1 MSSLL
6 VPDMEKGAESKV
18 ELGQAPLRCSSLKLS
33 PSHRLQFSLLPLAP
47 GAKML
52 RVLLSPASSQSTQG
66 LEEVSPGTTFY
77 WALGAQW
84 LEVVAPLFWSP
95 LMGFSEDF

>member
-1 MSSLL
+1 
-6 VPDMEKGAESKV
+6 
-18 ELGQAPLRCSSLKLS
+18 
-33 PSHRLQFSLLPLAP
+33 
-47 GAKML
+47 ML